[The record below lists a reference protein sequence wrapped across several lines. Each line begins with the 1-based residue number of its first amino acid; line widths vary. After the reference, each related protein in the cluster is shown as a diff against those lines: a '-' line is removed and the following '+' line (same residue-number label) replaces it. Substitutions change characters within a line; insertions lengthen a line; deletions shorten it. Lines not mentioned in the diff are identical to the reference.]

1 MQCSC
6 GAWVAPAVQVVKS
19 KVDESIVLS
28 APTAAAANGMAR

>member
-1 MQCSC
+1 
-6 GAWVAPAVQVVKS
+6 VVKS